1 MDLVRYDFG
10 YEWPWTLGH
19 LIGAAVFALAAYAAW
34 RVARPRV
41 GLVFAALSVWAIA
54 GAAIVNLVLGFSLP
68 IALPTA
74 RFLEAGQGRVL
85 DAGAGS
91 GRSTLM
97 VLLARPAA
105 TVTALDIFGTEY
117 GIGGNSP
124 DRLRANARAAGAES
138 RLEVQVGDM
147 RAMPFAP
154 ATFDGAVSAFA
165 IDHLRRADVER
176 TFAEMTRVLKPGGEF
191 LLLVINQ
198 DGWIR
203 ASLPFLVHHGY
214 FGGRANTDRWRA
226 QLEAA
231 GFEMVEQ
238 GTRPGTL
245 YYLARTP
252 VRRAAGPG

>member
-19 LIGAAVFALAAYAAW
+19 LIGAALFALAAYAAW
-34 RVARPRV
+34 RVSRPRV

-97 VLLARPAA
+97 VLLARPTA

-124 DRLRANARAAGAES
+124 DRLRANARAAGVES

-154 ATFDGAVSAFA
+154 AKALKV
-165 IDHLRRADVER
+165 
-176 TFAEMTRVLKPGGEF
+176 AE
-191 LLLVINQ
+191 IS
-198 DGWIR
+198 R
-203 ASLPFLVHHGY
+203 AS
-214 FGGRANTDRWRA
+214 
-226 QLEAA
+226 
-231 GFEMVEQ
+231 
-238 GTRPGTL
+238 
-245 YYLARTP
+245 
-252 VRRAAGPG
+252 VRNLLWSC